1 MLKQLIHLQIVKK
14 RRNFKWKNLFLATY
28 FYMLIALIIV
38 STFAEMDSRIWKTF
52 VQLDW
57 KNIVPIVASMMLLP
71 DILSKLIFKTDSA
84 IMDAYIKSRPISKRT
99 WIYFISITNL
109 FNFWTLAWALPL
121 SIGCFFVMPFGT
133 AFVSALL
140 LLSVSYINSLAV
152 VALRT
157 SQGWEWKWATI
168 VGWFMW
174 WSLTFVHGLNLFGM
188 SWGIHITLF
197 FVLTVIGI
205 TTGIYYLQ
213 CLNSYDESKRKQETI
228 NKSHRSAF
236 FIEMRPFLRG
246 KRLRLILIF
255 PVLLVAQAFWSASMG
270 PDDGDAS
277 GSNLLLPLAI
287 IAPSV
292 MVLQLTFALEGN
304 YFDGLW
310 TRPVSIAHL
319 LFRKYYTAIPLTIG
333 SFLLLYQPIR
343 SGGEPALCAGL
354 CQCVY
359 THLLLPHQGN
369 GHLCLGLY
377 EYARHRFQCFELCN
391 RLHRDDRTDAHGVV
405 SSANGVRN
413 RAQCPRSDRHRV
425 AQTCHCVDS
434 TPLRGKSLSPL

>member
-1 MLKQLIHLQIVKK
+1 
-14 RRNFKWKNLFLATY
+14 
-28 FYMLIALIIV
+28 
-38 STFAEMDSRIWKTF
+38 
-52 VQLDW
+52 
-57 KNIVPIVASMMLLP
+57 
-71 DILSKLIFKTDSA
+71 
-84 IMDAYIKSRPISKRT
+84 
-99 WIYFISITNL
+99 
-109 FNFWTLAWALPL
+109 
-121 SIGCFFVMPFGT
+121 
-133 AFVSALL
+133 
-140 LLSVSYINSLAV
+140 
-152 VALRT
+152 
-157 SQGWEWKWATI
+157 
-168 VGWFMW
+168 
-174 WSLTFVHGLNLFGM
+174 M

-333 SFLLLYQPIR
+333 SFLLLLPTYFLYGTSLFVLVGSLLFALGFANVFILTYCFR
-343 SGGEPALCAGL
+343 TKAMDIFASGFMNTQGTDFSASSFAIAFTVMIGPMLMVSFL
-354 CQCVY
+354 PPMVY
-359 THLLLPHQGN
+359 GIVLSV
-369 GHLCLGLY
+369 LGLTGIVLHKPAIAWIARRY
-377 EYARHRFQCFELCN
+377 EANRYRHFE
-391 RLHRDDRTDAHGVV
+391 RY
-405 SSANGVRN
+405 RN
-413 RAQCPRSDRHRV
+413 
-425 AQTCHCVDS
+425 
-434 TPLRGKSLSPL
+434 K